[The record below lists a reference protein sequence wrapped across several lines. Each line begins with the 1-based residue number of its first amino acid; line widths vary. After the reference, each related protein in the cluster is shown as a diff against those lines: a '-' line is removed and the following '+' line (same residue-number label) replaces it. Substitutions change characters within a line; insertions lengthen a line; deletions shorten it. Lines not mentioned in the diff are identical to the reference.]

1 MPNLKVRYGSP
12 LKNVAGLMGAGLLPP
27 WRIFFFSSISTD
39 FYLAIL
45 VFSPCAELVFFVT
58 YLGRQRPED
67 SPFTLEP

>member
-12 LKNVAGLMGAGLLPP
+12 LKKVAGLMGAGLLPP
-27 WRIFFFSSISTD
+27 WSIFFSSISTD